1 MVTFQTNKRAAIH
14 RGSDG
19 DFPRKLHFAG
29 RHRRRPQERRNGVR
43 NGLRERFKPSHTA
56 PLRKSYHCAVRLILA
71 SASPRRA
78 ELLRSAGYEFDI
90 HAVDIDER
98 SKPGELPA
106 EYVERLAREKSARA
120 IEELLN
126 RGPANAGPRVQSDV
140 ASGLSDEVSGFSR
153 TSQPV
158 VLGADTAVVV
168 GEAILGK

>member
-1 MVTFQTNKRAAIH
+1 LQSIEDDAGGARDLFRPGSRLGLDEEIAAFQTNKRAAIH

-19 DFPRKLHFAG
+19 DFPRKLHLAR
-29 RHRRRPQERRNGVR
+29 RHRRRAQQRRNGVR

-106 EYVERLAREKSARA
+106 EYVERLAREKALRA
-120 IEELLN
+120 WDELSQK
-126 RGPANAGPRVQSDV
+126 GPA
-140 ASGLSDEVSGFSR
+140 
-153 TSQPV
+153 
-158 VLGADTAVVV
+158 
-168 GEAILGK
+168 K